1 MRILKYIFVI
11 VVSSSPILV
20 VGQELPFYSSYTSN
34 PLVYNPSN
42 AGCSGE
48 IDLFLHHRTQWS
60 GFKGSPVSQLFT
72 MSAPLKNINSGL
84 GISFQNDQRGLFNV
98 LTGSVKY
105 AYHAKLNKKASLS
118 FGVGLDIQNRLLRL
132 GESTVRDVDD
142 PLLNQGTTSE
152 TFFDASLGIEYHL
165 LDKLTIGLSLPQLI
179 EGAQKSEN
187 SLVKNAR
194 YFIGQASYIIKAI
207 PSKNIKF
214 QPVVLVRYSQ
224 NVPLQF
230 DVNALIHYKNI
241 FMIGAGYR
249 NNYAIGFHSGI
260 KINSFKLRYV
270 YDFSSVNSHINAGL
284 SHEITLG
291 YTISSNLKKK
301 GAIAKFS
308 ENLPIPS
315 KKEALTIDEI
325 KGILNLLIDEFLEI
339 GTNNPEKLSKTEL
352 LQIQAIMKLQKD
364 LEKMK

>member
-1 MRILKYIFVI
+1 MRIVKTIFVL
-11 VVSSSPILV
+11 VVSFIPILV
-20 VGQELPFYSSYTSN
+20 VGQELTFYSSYSTN
-34 PLVYNPSN
+34 PLVYNPAN
-42 AGCSGE
+42 AGYSDE
-48 IDLFLHHRTQWS
+48 IDFYLHHRTQWS
-60 GFKGSPVSQLFT
+60 GFEGSPASQLFT
-72 MSAPLKNINSGL
+72 ISTPLKHINSGL

-98 LTGSVKY
+98 LTGSIKY
-105 AYHAKLNKKASLS
+105 AYHAKLNKKSSLS
-118 FGVGLDIQNRLLRL
+118 FGIGLDIQNRLLRL

-142 PLLNQGTTSE
+142 PLLIQGTTSE
-152 TFFDASLGIEYHL
+152 TFFDASLGLEYHF
-165 LDKLTIGLSLPQLI
+165 LDKLAIGLSLPQLL

-187 SLVKNAR
+187 LLVNNSR
-194 YFIGQASYIIKAI
+194 YFIGQVSYIMKVI

-214 QPVVLVRYSQ
+214 QPVVLARYSQ
-224 NVPLQF
+224 NIPLQF
-230 DVNALIHYKNI
+230 DVNALIHYKEI
-241 FMIGAGYR
+241 VIIGAGYR
-249 NNYAIGFHSGI
+249 NNYAMSFHSGI
-260 KINSFKLRYV
+260 NINSFKVRYV
-270 YDFSSVNSHINAGL
+270 YDFANVNSNINAGL

-291 YTISSNLKKK
+291 YTMPSNLKNKVD
-301 GAIAKFS
+301 IAKFS